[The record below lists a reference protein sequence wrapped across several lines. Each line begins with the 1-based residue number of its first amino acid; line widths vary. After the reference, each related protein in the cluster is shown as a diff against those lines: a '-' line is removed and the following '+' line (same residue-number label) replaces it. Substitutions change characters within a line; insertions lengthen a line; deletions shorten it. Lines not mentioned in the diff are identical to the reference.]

1 MRKKYFLISS
11 IIIFGL
17 GFVLSN
23 GYKMM
28 PNFLTS
34 IFFQTN
40 ESLWQHNKLIIT
52 SYLILALLTKF
63 YLKYDKRNVF
73 FATSIAAIICMIL
86 ETSLFGLIYF
96 YILKTKESL
105 IIALITYA
113 ISIIVAQ

>member
-73 FATSIAAIICMIL
+73 FATSIAAIIRMIL
-86 ETSLFGLIYF
+86 ETSLFGLIF
-96 YILKTKESL
+96 FIIFVNKTNP
-105 IIALITYA
+105 
-113 ISIIVAQ
+113 